1 MSNRSVLEEA
11 DLSTELVPP
20 SDPRSTIVSVDVNR
34 LGGSPCF
41 VGTRV
46 PIKYLWEYVIK
57 GKTLQEFLDDFE
69 GVPPEQAVAAL
80 EQAYKRV
87 MEGLPRV
94 EDSA

>member
-1 MSNRSVLEEA
+1 
-11 DLSTELVPP
+11 
-20 SDPRSTIVSVDVNR
+20 
-34 LGGSPCF
+34 
-41 VGTRV
+41 V

-69 GVPPEQAVAAL
+69 GVPAEQAVAAL
-80 EQAYKRV
+80 EQAYRRF